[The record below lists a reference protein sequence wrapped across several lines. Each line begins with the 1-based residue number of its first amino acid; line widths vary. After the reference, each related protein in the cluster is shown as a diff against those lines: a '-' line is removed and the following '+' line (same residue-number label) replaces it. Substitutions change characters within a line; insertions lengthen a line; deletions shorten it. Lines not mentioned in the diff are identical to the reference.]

1 MGSNRRGVCYKILS
15 TFLAFSKFLKVTNV
29 KCLKETKS
37 TMTLIPESKG
47 LICEKDNTED
57 KQEKYR
63 RGVLW
68 VSSRK
73 PLWVVAPL
81 SEFCWSPDTGLA
93 LSTRPGRPHSAR
105 AIGLDPMPAKVE
117 LGTEWLGVCK

>member
-1 MGSNRRGVCYKILS
+1 MGRNHRGVCYKILS

-37 TMTLIPESKG
+37 TMILIPESKG

-57 KQEKYR
+57 KQEKYC
-63 RGVLW
+63 RGVLR

-81 SEFCWSPDTGLA
+81 PQFCWGLDTGLV
-93 LSTRPGRPHSAR
+93 LSTGTGRPHSAH

-117 LGTEWLGVCK
+117 PGADWLGACK